1 MHIDNEI
8 IYYLLKDIGVSIPK
22 HSEVDGRN
30 INAPIFARDGL
41 HIPHFDH
48 YFSVKKFESANERK
62 MFNYSNGIS
71 TDGVSISIL
80 LSKDETIQAG
90 PPLRRAKEFRHLSG
104 EYL

>member
-71 TDGVSISIL
+71 TDGWNNPSWS
-80 LSKDETIQAG
+80 TI
-90 PPLRRAKEFRHLSG
+90 AKG
-104 EYL
+104 EGVPSFIWWVFVKS